1 MTPSETQYY
10 YVATLG
16 RENTKVFIY
25 FTAVCTCEGPS
36 DCVRG
41 GYHKECIELADYFR
55 NVDYIMHYTSVSVK
69 NADYYMLLD
78 IITSSSLSIFLW
90 RPLLMYGLLFAS
102 TAYLKGD
109 NSLLNIA
116 LVVLMPQL
124 LHWDIRLKALQSRQ
138 QGGTLELPECSLQP
152 VCPVGPCGQLALR
165 FSAKFGIS

>member
-16 RENTKVFIY
+16 RENTKVFTLQLY
-25 FTAVCTCEGPS
+25 FTCEGPS
-36 DCVRG
+36 DCVTG
-41 GYHKECIELADYFR
+41 GYHKECIELADYFS
-55 NVDYIMHYTSVSVK
+55 NVDYIMHYKSVK
-69 NADYYMLLD
+69 NADYYMLLA

-90 RPLLMYGLLFAS
+90 RPLLMYSLLFAS
-102 TAYLKGD
+102 TAYLTGD

-138 QGGTLELPECSLQP
+138 QGGALELPECSLQP

-165 FSAKFGIS
+165 FSAKFGTS